1 MSNVALACIYS
12 MHRSIAQDG
21 DSVLIKITFDLH
33 VVKKFVG
40 TCELGSGKVCQ
51 FISITIWLNSKF
63 NTPIA
68 VFLGVRFTF
77 LKSRTAENQEFN
89 LSIRPN
95 GLTVTSLLPLIAC
108 EEIYLRL
115 LVGITCRWQW
125 YYAKMPKSHNLLQ
138 FILCGPIFF
147 F

>member
-12 MHRSIAQDG
+12 MHRSIAQDC

-33 VVKKFVG
+33 VVEKFVG
-40 TCELGSGKVCQ
+40 TCEFGSWKVCQ

-68 VFLGVRFTF
+68 VFLGVWFTF
-77 LKSRTAENQEFN
+77 LKSRTAKNQEFN

-95 GLTVTSLLPLIAC
+95 WLAVASLLPLIAC
-108 EEIYLRL
+108 VEIYLRL
-115 LVGITCRWQW
+115 LVGITCSW
-125 YYAKMPKSHNLLQ
+125 
-138 FILCGPIFF
+138 
-147 F
+147 